1 LGLFFQVSAK
11 EKMAVPSTFRYFS
24 TASTLLIAGFFSLS
38 QAIAA
43 GPEHAGANGAVNAS
57 SPVLSSAPAAVPDQ
71 ILTPA
76 DQALVKDVLVLE
88 NRFFC
93 HHYGHD
99 PMEKRIERLEL
110 ITLGSAQVGSNA
122 ERLSRL
128 KLAVVN
134 RDKSAAKTIAR
145 ESQKPDGELA
155 SKTNYPVL
163 GTLEWRILK
172 KTYASEAI
180 DPRLARMETQLFGMP
195 AQSMSYVD
203 RIERLKKTIGMD
215 IPATANGSQSG
226 NAPLASR
233 PFSRGISKNQIGLG
247 GPLPRAHGGGLDN
260 GFSIQIGPGISANT
274 FNNSFGFPGPGFA
287 APGGTGSKPGA
298 GKNGEDGNGNT
309 SGYTYDDK
317 GNVTGWYQS
326 SQHSWSWPGNSSA
339 APAPTGQ
346 QNVFEAMDQMN
357 RQMNQMM
364 RQLGTPGLGVDD
376 FPALPNNG
384 FPGGTSITPFS
395 GSPIIQPAIP
405 NGGANGGKTPGGH
418 PRVAPPS
425 SLQIQPRKFTQTRR
439 ELPAYTDPNSI

>member
-1 LGLFFQVSAK
+1 
-11 EKMAVPSTFRYFS
+11 MAVSTTFRYFS
-24 TASTLLIAGFFSLS
+24 TASTLLIAGLFSLS

-43 GPEHAGANGAVNAS
+43 GPESHAGANGTGNAAGA
-57 SPVLSSAPAAVPDQ
+57 PVLSSAPAAVPDQ
-71 ILTPA
+71 ILAPA

-110 ITLGSAQVGSNA
+110 ITLGSAQAGSNA
-122 ERLSRL
+122 ERLARL

-155 SKTNYPVL
+155 SKTNYPIL

-215 IPATANGSQSG
+215 IASTQSG
-226 NAPLASR
+226 NPAVAST
-233 PFSRGISKNQIGLG
+233 PFSRGISKNQIGQG

-260 GFSIQIGPGISANT
+260 GFRIQIGPGK
-274 FNNSFGFPGPGFA
+274 NS
-287 APGGTGSKPGA
+287 
-298 GKNGEDGNGNT
+298 EDGNGNI
-309 SGYTYDDK
+309 SRYIYDDK

-339 APAPTGQ
+339 VPGPSGQ

-364 RQLGTPGLGVDD
+364 RQLGTPGLGMDD
-376 FPALPNNG
+376 FPAIPNS
-384 FPGGTSITPFS
+384 FPGGIPDAFPGGSSITPFS
-395 GSPIIQPAIP
+395 GSPLGQPASP
-405 NGGANGGKTPGGH
+405 NGGANAGKTPGGH
-418 PRVAPPS
+418 SRLAPQGAPPS
-425 SLQIQPRKFTQTRR
+425 VPQAQPRKFTQTRR